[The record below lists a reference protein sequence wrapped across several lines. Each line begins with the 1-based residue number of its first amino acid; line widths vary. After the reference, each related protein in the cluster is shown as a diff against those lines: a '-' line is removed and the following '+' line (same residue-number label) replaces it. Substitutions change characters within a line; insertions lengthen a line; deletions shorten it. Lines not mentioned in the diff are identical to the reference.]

1 MVKIKRA
8 LISVSD
14 KAGLENLIKVLKK
27 YDVEI
32 LSTGGTAKMIRDLG
46 VAAKDV
52 SEHTGFPEMLG
63 GRVKTLHPKVHGGL
77 LALRENKEHMETTK
91 KYDIGL
97 IDMVVV
103 NLYPFEKTV
112 AKPGVKLEEAIEN
125 IDIGGPSMLR
135 SAAKNHKS
143 VCVICDPND
152 YDRVIEEMEKNS
164 GSIAEPL
171 LIDLGKKVF
180 ARTSAYDAAIYA
192 YLAGSS
198 ESGVGS
204 QEGYPDKLNLSFKKL
219 QELRYGENPH
229 QKAAFYKDES
239 INEPSVANAVQLHG
253 KELSFNNIIDL
264 NAALEIVKEFDAPAA
279 TIIKHTN
286 PCGTATADTLTRAYI
301 EALDCDRLSAFGSI
315 VGFNRPVDMELAQ
328 TILKEADF
336 VECIIAPSYETRA
349 LEALKA
355 KKNLRLLEVK
365 NFGAKVAKF
374 DPSTGSGSIPWFGE
388 LTIPRTIPSEV
399 EGSVSRGIDKDMK
412 KVVGGLLVQD
422 RDVAHVKESDL
433 KVVTKVKPTK
443 DELKSLLFGWVV
455 AKHVKSNA
463 IVMCQGTKTVG
474 VGAGQ
479 MSRVVSVMIA
489 SEKSGDRAKGSTL
502 ASDAFFPKEDGIE
515 QAHKAGVKAIIQ
527 PGGSI
532 RDKEVIAM
540 ADKLGIAMVFTGVR
554 HFKH

>member
-1 MVKIKRA
+1 MKIKRA

-14 KAGLENLIKVLKK
+14 KTDLEGLVKSLNKFN
-27 YDVEI
+27 VEI
-32 LSTGGTAKMIRDLG
+32 LSTGGTAKAIRALG
-46 VAAKDV
+46 IPVKDV
-52 SEHTGFPEMLG
+52 SEHTGFPEMLD

-77 LALRENKEHMETTK
+77 LALRENKEHMETVK
-91 KYDIGL
+91 KHGIGL

-143 VCVICDPND
+143 VCVLCDVAD
-152 YDRVIEEMEKNS
+152 YTKVIGEMEKTG
-164 GSIAEPL
+164 GSVSEEL
-171 LIDLGKKVF
+171 LVELGIKVF
-180 ARTSAYDAAIYA
+180 QKTSTYDAAIYD
-192 YLAGSS
+192 YLKNK
-198 ESGVGS
+198 S
-204 QEGYPDKLNLSFKKL
+204 QGNGERGTGREEEFPQVFNLNFKKL
-219 QELRYGENPH
+219 QDLRYGENPH

-239 INEPSVANAVQLHG
+239 CGEPSVSGAVQLHG

-264 NAALEIVKEFDAPAA
+264 NAALEIVKEFNEPAA

-286 PCGTATADTLTRAYI
+286 PCGTATAKSLKQAYI
-301 EALDCDRLSAFGSI
+301 DALDCDRLSAFGSI
-315 VGFNRPVDMELAQ
+315 VGFNKPVDLDVAK
-328 TILKEADF
+328 TILEEADF
-336 VECIIAPSYETRA
+336 VECIIAPSYETSA
-349 LEALKA
+349 LEALRA

-365 NFGAKVAKF
+365 GFGLKGAV
-374 DPSTGSGSIPWFGE
+374 
-388 LTIPRTIPSEV
+388 
-399 EGSVSRGIDKDMK
+399 IDKDMK
-412 KVVGGLLVQD
+412 KVVGGMLIQD
-422 RDVAHVKESDL
+422 RDVAILKEADL
-433 KVVTKVKPTK
+433 KFVTRIKPTK
-443 DELKSLLFGWVV
+443 EELASLLFGWVV

-463 IVMCQGTKTVG
+463 IVLCQATRTVG

-479 MSRVVSVMIA
+479 MSRVDSVMIA
-489 SEKSGDRAKGSTL
+489 CKKAGSRAKGSTL

-515 QAHKAGVKAIIQ
+515 QAHQGGITAIIQ

-532 RDKEVIAM
+532 RDAEVIKM